1 MPYTD
6 SLGAITYQ
14 KKKKKKKKK
23 ARISYVFR
31 RVAGALGHD
40 GYESRSLK
48 I

>member
-1 MPYTD
+1 MTYAD
-6 SLGAITYQ
+6 SLGAITYKITKIQ
-14 KKKKKKKKK
+14 

-31 RVAGALGHD
+31 RVARALGHN